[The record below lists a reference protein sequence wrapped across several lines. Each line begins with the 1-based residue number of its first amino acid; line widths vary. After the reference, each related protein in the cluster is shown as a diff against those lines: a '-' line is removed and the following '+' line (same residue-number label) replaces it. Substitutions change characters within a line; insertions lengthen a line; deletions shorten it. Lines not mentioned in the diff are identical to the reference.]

1 MENTWRLWT
10 ATFTH
15 ILWTCKCMLC
25 YVHTLWINFTSYFYN
40 NVMNTRNIPHISTS
54 TQNITL
60 YTEQWEIQTQIL
72 LYRKVYYTLC
82 NIKKNIYW
90 IYWILIKMF
99 KNTFLSLVVQ
109 YWYDPLDDS
118 EVWNQFIFWFTY
130 EIYVDITCSS
140 YIYSSNSI
148 TTWIWTKFSNE
159 FVEFPICEKNGKKSK
174 IQLWRI
180 KSEEDCESVV
190 WKLCFPL
197 NAFKNT

>member
-40 NVMNTRNIPHISTS
+40 NVMNTRNIPHISTT
-54 TQNITL
+54 TQNIAL
-60 YTEQWEIQTQIL
+60 YTKQWEIQTQIL

-82 NIKKNIYW
+82 NIKKNVQKYVLISCCS
-90 IYWILIKMF
+90 ILIWSTWWF
-99 KNTFLSLVVQ
+99 WS
-109 YWYDPLDDS
+109 
-118 EVWNQFIFWFTY
+118 WNQFIFWFTY

-140 YIYSSNSI
+140 YIYFSNSI
-148 TTWIWTKFSNE
+148 TTWIWTKFRNE

-180 KSEEDCESVV
+180 KSEEYCESVV